1 MVVIVVVE
9 ASYLVSGRVMD
20 VVIEEVIVIEEVVV
34 DMKEAMISIS
44 DIAKNIDLVSNW
56 KLHLAVVKDL
66 QW

>member
-1 MVVIVVVE
+1 MVVE

-44 DIAKNIDLVSNW
+44 AIAKNIDLVSN
-56 KLHLAVVKDL
+56 
-66 QW
+66 

>member
-1 MVVIVVVE
+1 MVVE

-44 DIAKNIDLVSNW
+44 DIAKNIDLVSN
-56 KLHLAVVKDL
+56 
-66 QW
+66 